1 MVNRSMC
8 ARGVSLV
15 GYVLGVVASVILTVA
30 PASADRCASAL
41 RRLEGWT
48 ILSVTSV
55 DGEFNGCDFDR
66 VIRFTDG
73 SVHRCSTYSYT
84 YSYRP
89 DAIIFGK
96 TMSYQGGT
104 YTTIKVLIEGD
115 IYDMSV
121 GGVRAR

>member
-1 MVNRSMC
+1 MVKRIPRTGG
-8 ARGVSLV
+8 ARLV
-15 GYVLGVVASVILTVA
+15 GCVLGILVSGIISAA

-41 RRLEGWT
+41 RRLEGCT
-48 ILSVTSV
+48 ILSVTSL

-96 TMSYQGGT
+96 RISYQGSS
-104 YTTIKVLIEGD
+104 YTTIKVLIESEV
-115 IYDMSV
+115 YDMSL
-121 GGVRAR
+121 VRTK

>member
-1 MVNRSMC
+1 MNSSVRTR
-8 ARGVSLV
+8 AASLV
-15 GYVLGVVASVILTVA
+15 GLVLGVMASAILSAA

-41 RRLEGWT
+41 RRLGGWT

-73 SVHRCSTYSYT
+73 SIHRCSTYSYT

-104 YTTIKVLIEGD
+104 YATIKVLIEGE
-115 IYDMSV
+115 IYDMSL
-121 GGVRAR
+121 VRMK